1 MPIPEKPALGPVINR
16 EADRRLGRIA
26 MTYGLVVFALLV
38 LTTLLLSFANAA
50 TQPKT
55 LGDLIHN
62 PKLAGLN
69 LLSILVV
76 IVPFY
81 FGIHRLFAA
90 RLEIGRE
97 RVQARAWREAVA
109 ALEPFAAPM
118 QRFLDT
124 TGEAHYLL
132 AQAYTGVGDK
142 GKAEAARA
150 FVRRKKGVWAEKL
163 TPGRVQIT
171 AGKNR
176 TEKARAAKGAGVYAA
191 PEQENRPRPPKG
203 RPKRRF

>member
-1 MPIPEKPALGPVINR
+1 MPIPQNAVINP

-26 MTYGLVVFALLV
+26 ITYGLIVFALLV
-38 LTTLLLSFANAA
+38 VTTLLLSFANAA

-55 LGDLIHN
+55 LGDLIHS

-109 ALEPFAAPM
+109 ALEPFDAPL
-118 QRFLDT
+118 QRFLDGS
-124 TGEAHYLL
+124 GEAHYLL
-132 AQAYTGVGDK
+132 AQAHAGLGDK
-142 GKAEAARA
+142 AKAEAARA
-150 FVRRKKGVWAEKL
+150 FVRRKKGVWADKL

-171 AGKNR
+171 AGKN
-176 TEKARAAKGAGVYAA
+176 RAAKGAGVYAA
-191 PEQENRPRPPKG
+191 PEQENRPRPQKG
-203 RPKRRF
+203 KPKRRF

>member
-1 MPIPEKPALGPVINR
+1 MPIPQNAVINP

-26 MTYGLVVFALLV
+26 ITYGLIVFALLV
-38 LTTLLLSFANAA
+38 LTTLLLSVVNAA
-50 TQPKT
+50 SQPKT

-76 IVPFY
+76 LVPFY

-97 RVQARAWREAVA
+97 RVGARAWREAVA

-118 QRFLDT
+118 QRFLDGS
-124 TGEAHYLL
+124 GEAHYLL
-132 AQAYTGVGDK
+132 AQAYTGMGEK
-142 GKAEAARA
+142 GKAESARA
-150 FVRRKKGVWAEKL
+150 FVRRKKGAWADKL
-163 TPGRVQIT
+163 TPGRGQI
-171 AGKNR
+171 AASKN
-176 TEKARAAKGAGVYAA
+176 RAAKGAGVYAA
-191 PEQENRPRPPKG
+191 PEQESRPRPPKS

>member
-1 MPIPEKPALGPVINR
+1 MPIPEKPVVGPIINP

-26 MTYGLVVFALLV
+26 ITYGLIVFALLV
-38 LTTLLLSFANAA
+38 MTTLLLSFANAA

-69 LLSILVV
+69 FLSILVV

-81 FGIHRLFAA
+81 FGIHRLFAV

-109 ALEPFAAPM
+109 ALDPFDAPL
-118 QRFLDT
+118 QRFLDG

-132 AQAYTGVGDK
+132 AQAYTGLGNK
-142 GKAEAARA
+142 QKAEAARA

-176 TEKARAAKGAGVYAA
+176 TDKSRAAKGAGVYAA
-191 PEQENRPRPPKG
+191 PEQENRPRPPKS

>member
-1 MPIPEKPALGPVINR
+1 MPIPQNAVINP

-26 MTYGLVVFALLV
+26 LTYGLIVFALLV
-38 LTTLLLSFANAA
+38 VTTLLLSVFNAGS
-50 TQPKT
+50 QPKT
-55 LGDLIHN
+55 LGDLIHS
-62 PKLAGLN
+62 PKLAALN

-81 FGIHRLFAA
+81 FGIHRLFTA

-97 RVQARAWREAVA
+97 RVGARAWREAVA

-118 QRFLDT
+118 QRFLDGS
-124 TGEAHYLL
+124 GEAHFLL
-132 AQAYTGVGDK
+132 AQAYAGLGEK
-142 GKAEAARA
+142 GKAESARA

-163 TPGRVQIT
+163 SPGRVQIT
-171 AGKNR
+171 GQR
-176 TEKARAAKGAGVYAA
+176 EKGAGVYAA
-191 PEQENRPRPPKG
+191 PGQENRPRPTKG